1 MYFSLQF
8 HHLFLCIKRMLANIF
23 PLLGQKV
30 KHFLGKCCP
39 KITRISR
46 REFVHIEHIPT
57 GSAVRILGNFAEPPE
72 ILCKFQFLSSLIPS
86 FRSTGARAI
95 FSWMVSV
102 AENRFSAE
110 RTGNRGCVFMP
121 HFLRMGVPVVHP
133 ASVTAE
139 FFLLAMR
146 HLQNGSAAISADIV
160 RVISL

>member
-57 GSAVRILGNFAEPPE
+57 GSAVRSLGNFAEPPE

-86 FRSTGARAI
+86 FRSTSTGAI
-95 FSWMVSV
+95 FSRMISV
-102 AENRFSAE
+102 AENRFPAK
-110 RTGNRGCVFMP
+110 RTRNRGYVFML
-121 HFLRMGVPVVHP
+121 HLLRMRVPIVHP

-139 FFLLAMR
+139 FCLLSVR
-146 HLQNGSAAISADIV
+146 HLQNGSAAIQADIV
-160 RVISL
+160 RMLSL